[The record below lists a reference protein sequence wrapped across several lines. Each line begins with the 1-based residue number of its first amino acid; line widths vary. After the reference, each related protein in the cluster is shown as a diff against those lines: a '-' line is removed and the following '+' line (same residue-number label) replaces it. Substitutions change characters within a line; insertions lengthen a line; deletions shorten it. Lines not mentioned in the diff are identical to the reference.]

1 MEDTNAGKKI
11 ATMNVDQA
19 KEWFIGNK
27 GSEFIILDVRQP
39 EEYRSGHLPGAVFIP
54 LPDLIN
60 KVGELDHSKPII
72 AYCRSGNRS
81 RAAAAFLL
89 SYGFS
94 KVYSMDGGITAWN
107 GQVATGSYNEGLS
120 MLEGRETAE
129 ELISL
134 AMALEE
140 GSRMFYVNVE
150 ELTLDTEAKNVLKT
164 IAEAEEK
171 HKTQILQAYKLITGE
186 NLTDDILN
194 REPLSRIMEGGV
206 RIDEV
211 VSFLK
216 SPDKTLL
223 DILEVSMQLEINSLD
238 LYIKILRNIEDAG
251 AKKVFDI
258 LIEEEKNHLSKL
270 GKLLGERIT

>member
-11 ATMNVDQA
+11 ETMNVDQA

-60 KVGELDHSKPII
+60 KVGGLDHAKPII

-89 SYGFS
+89 SDGFS

-194 REPLSRIMEGGV
+194 REPLSGIMEGGV

-216 SPDKTLL
+216 GSDKTLL

>member
-11 ATMNVDQA
+11 ETMNVEQA

-27 GSEFIILDVRQP
+27 GSEFVILDVRQP

-60 KVGELDHSKPII
+60 KVGGLDHAKPII

-89 SYGFS
+89 IYGFS

-194 REPLSRIMEGGV
+194 REPLSGIMEGGV

-216 SPDKTLL
+216 GSDKTLL

>member
-11 ATMNVDQA
+11 ETMNVDQA

-60 KVGELDHSKPII
+60 KVGELDHAKPII

-120 MLEGRETAE
+120 MLEDRETAE

-194 REPLSRIMEGGV
+194 REPLRGIMEGGV

-216 SPDKTLL
+216 GPDKTLL

>member
-11 ATMNVDQA
+11 ETMNVDQA

-60 KVGELDHSKPII
+60 KVGELDHAKPII

-89 SYGFS
+89 IYGFS

-194 REPLSRIMEGGV
+194 REPLSGIMEGGV

-216 SPDKTLL
+216 GSDKTLL

>member
-11 ATMNVDQA
+11 ETMNVDQA

-60 KVGELDHSKPII
+60 KVGGLDHAKPII

-194 REPLSRIMEGGV
+194 REPLRGIMEGGV

-216 SPDKTLL
+216 GPDKTLL

>member
-11 ATMNVDQA
+11 ETMNVDQA

-194 REPLSRIMEGGV
+194 REPLSGIMEGGV

-216 SPDKTLL
+216 GPDKTLL

>member
-60 KVGELDHSKPII
+60 KVGGLDHAKPII

-194 REPLSRIMEGGV
+194 REPLRGIMEGGV

-216 SPDKTLL
+216 GPDKTLL

>member
-1 MEDTNAGKKI
+1 
-11 ATMNVDQA
+11 
-19 KEWFIGNK
+19 
-27 GSEFIILDVRQP
+27 
-39 EEYRSGHLPGAVFIP
+39 
-54 LPDLIN
+54 
-60 KVGELDHSKPII
+60 
-72 AYCRSGNRS
+72 
-81 RAAAAFLL
+81 
-89 SYGFS
+89 
-94 KVYSMDGGITAWN
+94 
-107 GQVATGSYNEGLS
+107 
-120 MLEGRETAE
+120 
-129 ELISL
+129 
-134 AMALEE
+134 MALEE

-194 REPLSRIMEGGV
+194 REPLSGIMEGGV

-216 SPDKTLL
+216 GSDKTLL

>member
-11 ATMNVDQA
+11 ETMNVDQA

-60 KVGELDHSKPII
+60 KVGGLDHAKPII

-89 SYGFS
+89 IYGFS

-194 REPLSRIMEGGV
+194 REPLSGIMEGGV

-216 SPDKTLL
+216 GSDKTLL

>member
-39 EEYRSGHLPGAVFIP
+39 EEYRTGHLPGAVFIP

-60 KVGELDHSKPII
+60 KVGGLDHAKPII

-140 GSRMFYVNVE
+140 GSRIFYVNVE

-194 REPLSRIMEGGV
+194 REPLRGIMEGGV

-216 SPDKTLL
+216 GPDKTLL

>member
-11 ATMNVDQA
+11 ETMNVDQA

-194 REPLSRIMEGGV
+194 REPLSGIMEGGV

-216 SPDKTLL
+216 GPDKTLL

-238 LYIKILRNIEDAG
+238 LYIKILRNIEDSG

>member
-140 GSRMFYVNVE
+140 GSRIFYVNVE

-194 REPLSRIMEGGV
+194 REPLRGIMEGGV

-216 SPDKTLL
+216 GPDKTLL

>member
-1 MEDTNAGKKI
+1 MDDTNAGKKI
-11 ATMNVDQA
+11 ETMNVDQA

-107 GQVATGSYNEGLS
+107 GQVATGSYKEGLS

-140 GSRMFYVNVE
+140 GSRIFYVNVE

-194 REPLSRIMEGGV
+194 REPLRGIMEGGV
-206 RIDEV
+206 RIDEA

-216 SPDKTLL
+216 GPDKTLL

>member
-140 GSRMFYVNVE
+140 GSRIFYVNVE

-194 REPLSRIMEGGV
+194 REPLSGIMEGGV

-216 SPDKTLL
+216 GPDKTLL

>member
-11 ATMNVDQA
+11 ETMNVEQA

-27 GSEFIILDVRQP
+27 GSEFVILDVRQP

-89 SYGFS
+89 IYGFS

-194 REPLSRIMEGGV
+194 REPLSGIMEGGV

-216 SPDKTLL
+216 GSDKTLL

>member
-60 KVGELDHSKPII
+60 KVGGLDHAKPII

-140 GSRMFYVNVE
+140 GSRIFYVNVE

-194 REPLSRIMEGGV
+194 REPLRGIMEGGV

-216 SPDKTLL
+216 GPDKTLL

>member
-89 SYGFS
+89 IYGFS

-194 REPLSRIMEGGV
+194 REPLSGIMEGGV

-216 SPDKTLL
+216 GSDKTLL

>member
-11 ATMNVDQA
+11 ETMNVEQA

-27 GSEFIILDVRQP
+27 GSEFVILDVRQP

-60 KVGELDHSKPII
+60 KVGGLDHAKPII

-89 SYGFS
+89 IYGFS

-194 REPLSRIMEGGV
+194 REPLSGIMEGGV

-216 SPDKTLL
+216 GPDKTLL

-238 LYIKILRNIEDAG
+238 LYIKILRTIEDAG

>member
-11 ATMNVDQA
+11 ETMNVDQA

-60 KVGELDHSKPII
+60 KVGGLDHAKPII

-89 SYGFS
+89 SDGFS

-194 REPLSRIMEGGV
+194 REPLSGIMEGGV

-216 SPDKTLL
+216 GSDKTLL

-238 LYIKILRNIEDAG
+238 LYIKILRTIEDAG

>member
-11 ATMNVDQA
+11 ETMNVDQA

-60 KVGELDHSKPII
+60 KVGELDHAKPII

-89 SYGFS
+89 SDGFS

-194 REPLSRIMEGGV
+194 REPLRGIMEGGV

-216 SPDKTLL
+216 GPDKTLL

>member
-11 ATMNVDQA
+11 ETMNVDQA

-60 KVGELDHSKPII
+60 KVGGLDHAKPII

-89 SYGFS
+89 IYGFS

-194 REPLSRIMEGGV
+194 REPLSGIMEGGV

-216 SPDKTLL
+216 GSDKTLL
-223 DILEVSMQLEINSLD
+223 DILEVSMQLEINALD
-238 LYIKILRNIEDAG
+238 LYIKIFGKIEDVR
-251 AKKVFDI
+251 AKKVFDV
-258 LIEEEKNHLSKL
+258 LIKEEKKHLSKL

>member
-11 ATMNVDQA
+11 ETMNVDQA

-140 GSRMFYVNVE
+140 GSRIFYVNVE

-194 REPLSRIMEGGV
+194 REPLRGIMEGGV

-216 SPDKTLL
+216 GPDKTLL

>member
-1 MEDTNAGKKI
+1 MEDTNAGRKI
-11 ATMNVDQA
+11 ETMNVDQA

-60 KVGELDHSKPII
+60 KVGELDHAKPII

-89 SYGFS
+89 SDGFS

-194 REPLSRIMEGGV
+194 REPLSGIMEGGV

-216 SPDKTLL
+216 GSDKTLL

>member
-11 ATMNVDQA
+11 ETMNVDQA

-60 KVGELDHSKPII
+60 KVGGLDHAKPII

-194 REPLSRIMEGGV
+194 REPLSGIMEGGV

-216 SPDKTLL
+216 GSDKTLL

>member
-140 GSRMFYVNVE
+140 GSRIFYVNVE

-194 REPLSRIMEGGV
+194 REPLRGIMEGGV

-216 SPDKTLL
+216 GPDKTLL

-270 GKLLGERIT
+270 GKLLGERAT

>member
-1 MEDTNAGKKI
+1 MEDTNAGRKI
-11 ATMNVDQA
+11 ETMNVDQA

-60 KVGELDHSKPII
+60 KVGGLDHAKPII

-89 SYGFS
+89 IYGFS

-194 REPLSRIMEGGV
+194 REPLSGIMEGGV

-216 SPDKTLL
+216 GSDKTLL

>member
-60 KVGELDHSKPII
+60 KVGELDHAKPII

-140 GSRMFYVNVE
+140 GSRIFYVNVE

-194 REPLSRIMEGGV
+194 REPLRGIMEGGV

-216 SPDKTLL
+216 GPDKTLL

>member
-11 ATMNVDQA
+11 ETMNVDQA

-60 KVGELDHSKPII
+60 KVGGLDHAKPII

-194 REPLSRIMEGGV
+194 REPLSGIMEGGV
-206 RIDEV
+206 RIVEV

-216 SPDKTLL
+216 GSDKTLL

>member
-1 MEDTNAGKKI
+1 
-11 ATMNVDQA
+11 
-19 KEWFIGNK
+19 
-27 GSEFIILDVRQP
+27 
-39 EEYRSGHLPGAVFIP
+39 
-54 LPDLIN
+54 
-60 KVGELDHSKPII
+60 
-72 AYCRSGNRS
+72 
-81 RAAAAFLL
+81 
-89 SYGFS
+89 
-94 KVYSMDGGITAWN
+94 MDGGITAWN

-194 REPLSRIMEGGV
+194 REPLSGIMEGGV

-216 SPDKTLL
+216 GSDKTLL

>member
-11 ATMNVDQA
+11 ETMNVEQA

-27 GSEFIILDVRQP
+27 GSEFVILDVRQP

-60 KVGELDHSKPII
+60 KVGGLDHAKPII

-194 REPLSRIMEGGV
+194 REPLRGIMEGGV

-216 SPDKTLL
+216 GPDKTLL

-238 LYIKILRNIEDAG
+238 LYIKILRTIEDAG

>member
-60 KVGELDHSKPII
+60 KVGELDHAKPII

-140 GSRMFYVNVE
+140 GSRIFYVNVE

-194 REPLSRIMEGGV
+194 REPLSGIMEGGV

-216 SPDKTLL
+216 GPDKTLL

>member
-11 ATMNVDQA
+11 ETMNVEQA

-60 KVGELDHSKPII
+60 KVGGLDHAKPII

-89 SYGFS
+89 IYGFS

-150 ELTLDTEAKNVLKT
+150 ALTFDTKVKNVLKT

-194 REPLSRIMEGGV
+194 REPLSGIMEGGV

-216 SPDKTLL
+216 GPDKTLL

>member
-140 GSRMFYVNVE
+140 GSRIFYVNVE

-171 HKTQILQAYKLITGE
+171 QKTQILQAYKLITGE

-194 REPLSRIMEGGV
+194 REPLSGIMEGGV

-216 SPDKTLL
+216 GPDKTLL

>member
-194 REPLSRIMEGGV
+194 REPLSGIMEGGV

-216 SPDKTLL
+216 GSDKTLL